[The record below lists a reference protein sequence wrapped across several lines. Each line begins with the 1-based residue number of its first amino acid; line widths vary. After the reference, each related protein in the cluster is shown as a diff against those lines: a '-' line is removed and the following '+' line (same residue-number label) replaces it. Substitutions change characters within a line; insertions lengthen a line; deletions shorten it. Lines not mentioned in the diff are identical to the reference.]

1 MATFLTINNESHGES
16 PPLVYIS
23 EPSQHFHCPVCKGLY
38 QEPVIN
44 IACGHTFCKQCSRTI
59 DKCPLD
65 DSACEQQQMVV
76 NRLVVGQIEDLLIHC
91 RYGLA
96 QAEDGYIPDPAGCQ
110 EPIHFGARDKHE
122 NTCEFM
128 MVRCANKSCE
138 ATCRKRE
145 IEEHKKVCIYNTCCH
160 NNKGCEFQGRLEDV
174 EIHQTTCGY
183 RSLPRTDNNPALV
196 QKTVELEASNTELVK
211 QVTSLNMRVGQLEE
225 TNTALHGQL
234 GDCLKSLRDLN
245 QKYDTVVSS
254 LEQLVAVRNRRTV
267 GSSGGQGDGRP
278 RSASSGLYQQYRQ
291 GSFRHSLSGSPPSS
305 MRLERWNMPFQFK
318 CIGTLRGHQDVVWC
332 MASRDKKLYTA
343 GKDRS
348 VKVWDLENLQRG
360 CIKTIQGHSDTV
372 QCMCVGSNNLYTG
385 GHDNSIYCWSL
396 EDHTL
401 VKSVQGAHDN
411 IICAMAI
418 VGEFLFTASFSL
430 IKVWEVKTLTLKH
443 TLTGLHHWVRALAL
457 NPDRDKLY
465 SGSHNTINIWSITEP
480 FSLKGKVDHQFGSIY
495 SLAITSKY
503 IIAGTYNR
511 NVQVFDCTSL
521 QHLRELMGHVGL
533 IHSLA
538 TSLSGRFLFSAA
550 SDSSVQIWNLENML
564 PIQTLQRHEGS
575 VNTLI
580 VHGDFLFSGSEDK
593 EIKVFMYFQMQMGF
607 AVNT

>member
-110 EPIHFGARDKHE
+110 EPIHF
-122 NTCEFM
+122 
-128 MVRCANKSCE
+128 
-138 ATCRKRE
+138 
-145 IEEHKKVCIYNTCCH
+145 
-160 NNKGCEFQGRLEDV
+160 GCEFQGRLEDV

-278 RSASSGLYQQYRQ
+278 RSASSG
-291 GSFRHSLSGSPPSS
+291 SFRHSLSGSPPSS

-318 CIGTLRGHQDVVWC
+318 CIGTLRYGLCFDTLGYV
-332 MASRDKKLYTA
+332 L
-343 GKDRS
+343 
-348 VKVWDLENLQRG
+348 
-360 CIKTIQGHSDTV
+360 CIGTLRYVLCIGTLRWHTQV

-511 NVQVFDCTSL
+511 NIHVFSASTYEHVNAMKGHIGVVMSLFVSPCEGFCFSGSSDSSTYNRNVQVFDCTSL